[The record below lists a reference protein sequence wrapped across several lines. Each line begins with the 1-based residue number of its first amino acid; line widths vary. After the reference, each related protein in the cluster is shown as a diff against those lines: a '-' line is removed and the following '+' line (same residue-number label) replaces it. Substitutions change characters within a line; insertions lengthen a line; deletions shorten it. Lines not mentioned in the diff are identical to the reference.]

1 MTAFGIV
8 VGRLSGQASQGPTV
22 PEVEAALAEVLA
34 RPDFLPAT
42 PSLMQRALTAGI
54 RWFREQVWER
64 LARLLPSPDWSS
76 PAWETVTHVALT
88 LGALLGLAL
97 IVYLVTL
104 AVRALRRRRRLRRD
118 LHDAADGQPVLT
130 AIDWEARSAAAAE
143 RGDWREAAHALYQA
157 VLLRLAA
164 AEVVRVDASK
174 TPGDY
179 RREVRRARSELGAP
193 IERFLSWFERLAYGP
208 DGGGRAAFD
217 RLRQAAAELGA
228 GG

>member
-1 MTAFGIV
+1 MTVALARAV
-8 VGRLSGQASQGPTV
+8 DPVAP
-22 PEVEAALAEVLA
+22 PAAEVEAVLA
-34 RPDFLPAT
+34 DVLSRPEYLPAP
-42 PSLMQRALTAGI
+42 PSLLQRGLTAAI
-54 RWFREQVWER
+54 AWFRENVWER
-64 LARLLPSPDWSS
+64 LARLLPTPDWSS
-76 PAWETVTHVALT
+76 PAWDTAMLVAMT
-88 LGALLGLAL
+88 LGAILGLAL
-97 IVYLVTL
+97 IVYLVVL
-104 AVRALRRRRRLRRD
+104 AVRAFRRRRRRLR
-118 LHDAADGQPVLT
+118 DAAGAVADVRAPT
-130 AIDWEARSAAAAE
+130 PAEWEARSAAAAE